1 MKLVDMLKSEIPEY
15 TTSISS
21 GEIKFRPFLV
31 KEEKNLLLVV
41 EEGEIIDIM
50 RAIKNLLE
58 CCFEGLD
65 TAKISL
71 AESEYLFLKLRE
83 RSVGST
89 LDLVY
94 RPGDGKKPI
103 NVQVD
108 LKTIKCPKRKNKMDK
123 AIVITDKISV
133 NLKDLSLDDIV
144 REKINVY
151 DPDKDGIIKI
161 LALMIDKVTMD
172 EEVLS
177 KGDLSIKDKI
187 EFIESMIEPQF
198 NKIAEFAQSAPSL
211 SYTHNKDDVEFT
223 LTGLN
228 DFFSLVS
235 LT

>member
-1 MKLVDMLKSEIPEY
+1 
-15 TTSISS
+15 
-21 GEIKFRPFLV
+21 
-31 KEEKNLLLVV
+31 
-41 EEGEIIDIM
+41 
-50 RAIKNLLE
+50 
-58 CCFEGLD
+58 
-65 TAKISL
+65 
-71 AESEYLFLKLRE
+71 
-83 RSVGST
+83 
-89 LDLVY
+89 
-94 RPGDGKKPI
+94 
-103 NVQVD
+103 
-108 LKTIKCPKRKNKMDK
+108 MDK